1 MLDGLPVQGL
11 ALGGYTLFPLWV
23 WIYCIIWWII
33 QVGATAPYLKLHR
46 NCIAIAPQ

>member
-11 ALGGYTLFPLWV
+11 ALGQYTLFPLWV

-33 QVGATAPYLKLHR
+33 QACVCVRVRRACA
-46 NCIAIAPQ
+46 CACASV